1 MIILL
6 VEDDARVSNFIKKG
20 LEEAGHHITVA
31 YDGVMGLKL
40 ALENHYDLLILDGI
54 LPEMNGTELCK
65 KIRQYKTNIPII
77 MLTALATIDDKLN
90 GFNAGA
96 DDYLTKPFHFEELL
110 VRIKAMSRRGQS
122 TQAVIQY
129 TADDLVM
136 DCFTKTV
143 TRAGKPITLT
153 AKEYALLEYLLIN
166 KNRVM
171 SRMQI
176 AEAVWGIGFN
186 RGTNFIDVYIN
197 YLRAKIDKGQQTTL
211 IHTAIGMGYILKEAK

>member
-31 YDGVMGLKL
+31 YDGLMGLKL

-54 LPEMNGTELCK
+54 LPEINGMELCT

-77 MLTALATIDDKLN
+77 MLTALATIEDKLS
-90 GFNAGA
+90 GFHAGA

-110 VRIKAMSRRGQS
+110 VRIKAMARRGQS

-143 TRAGKPITLT
+143 TRGNESITLT

-171 SRMQI
+171 SRIQI

-197 YLRAKIDKGQQTTL
+197 YLRTKIDKGRETPL
-211 IHTAIGMGYILKEAK
+211 IHTSIGMGYILKDTK

>member
-6 VEDDARVSNFIKKG
+6 VEDEARVSHFIKKG

-31 YDGVMGLKL
+31 YDGMMGLKL

-54 LPEMNGTELCK
+54 LPLINGQELCK

-77 MLTALATIDDKLN
+77 MLTALATIEDKIN
-90 GFNAGA
+90 CFHAGV

-110 VRIKAMSRRGQS
+110 VRIKALSRRGQS

-136 DCFTKTV
+136 DCFTKSV
-143 TRAGKPITLT
+143 TRGNQTITLT
-153 AKEYALLEYLLIN
+153 AKEYSLLEYLLIN

-171 SRMQI
+171 SRIQI
-176 AEAVWGIGFN
+176 AEAIWGIGFN

-197 YLRAKIDKGQQTTL
+197 YLRSKIDKGHPSPL
-211 IHTAIGMGYILKEAK
+211 IHTAIGMGYVLKEAK

>member
-31 YDGVMGLKL
+31 YDGRMGLKL
-40 ALENHYDLLILDGI
+40 ALENHYDLLIIDGI
-54 LPEMNGTELCK
+54 LPELNGMELCK
-65 KIRQYKTNIPII
+65 KIRHFKSNIPII
-77 MLTALATIDDKLN
+77 MLTALATIEDKLS

-96 DDYLTKPFHFEELL
+96 DDYITKPFHFDELL
-110 VRIKAMSRRGQS
+110 VRIKALSRRGQTTLS
-122 TQAVIQY
+122 AIQY
-129 TADDLVM
+129 SADDLVM
-136 DCFTKTV
+136 DCFTKRV
-143 TRAGKPITLT
+143 TRAEQPIALT

-197 YLRAKIDKGQQTTL
+197 YLRTKIDKGHPSPL
-211 IHTAIGMGYILKEAK
+211 IHTAIGMGYILKETK

>member
-1 MIILL
+1 
-6 VEDDARVSNFIKKG
+6 
-20 LEEAGHHITVA
+20 
-31 YDGVMGLKL
+31 
-40 ALENHYDLLILDGI
+40 
-54 LPEMNGTELCK
+54 
-65 KIRQYKTNIPII
+65 
-77 MLTALATIDDKLN
+77 
-90 GFNAGA
+90 
-96 DDYLTKPFHFEELL
+96 
-110 VRIKAMSRRGQS
+110 MSRRGQS